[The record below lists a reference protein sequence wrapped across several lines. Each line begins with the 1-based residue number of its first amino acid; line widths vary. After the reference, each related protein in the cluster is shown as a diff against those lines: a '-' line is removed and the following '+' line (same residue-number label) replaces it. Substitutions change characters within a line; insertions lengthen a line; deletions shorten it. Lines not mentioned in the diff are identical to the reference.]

1 MTTDTVDTTQA
12 RERLVADLKKV
23 ILDAE
28 ELLHATSGST
38 EAKVVALRER
48 MTENLLAARHKLL
61 DAEEALVAKTKQVA
75 RATDD
80 YVHEHP
86 WKAIGTAA
94 GVGLIVGLLIGRR

>member
-1 MTTDTVDTTQA
+1 MTTDTLDTTLA
-12 RERLVADLKKV
+12 RERLVTDLKKV
-23 ILDAE
+23 IADAE
-28 ELLHATSGST
+28 ELLQATSGST

-48 MTENLLAARHKLL
+48 MTESLMVARHKLL

-86 WKAIGTAA
+86 WKAVGAAA
-94 GVGLIVGLLIGRR
+94 GFGLIVGLLLGRR

>member
-1 MTTDTVDTTQA
+1 MTAETIDTAQA

-23 ILDAE
+23 ITDAD
-28 ELLHATSGST
+28 ELLQATSGST
-38 EAKVVALRER
+38 EAKVIALRER
-48 MTENLLAARHKLL
+48 MSENLRAARHKLL

-86 WKAIGTAA
+86 WKAGGAAA
-94 GVGLIVGLLIGRR
+94 GMGLIVGLLLGRR